1 MLSGDKV
8 CATVTLNTDNN
19 KNKKNKEEA
28 AHERVEIVACIYPP
42 SADDLLNAR
51 WTQIEITKKARRMH
65 THSSLRKKFRHSLA
79 QTHMHLALRHN
90 ENDMQKPNQKQQQK
104 N

>member
-8 CATVTLNTDNN
+8 CATVTLNTHNN

-28 AHERVEIVACIYPP
+28 THERVEIVACIYPP

-51 WTQIEITKKARRMH
+51 
-65 THSSLRKKFRHSLA
+65 
-79 QTHMHLALRHN
+79 
-90 ENDMQKPNQKQQQK
+90 
-104 N
+104 